1 MVKHDFK
8 LGRTENYF
16 LKKINFNNNKL
27 VLDKLTCDSV
37 KAKDDIT
44 LGGLTRNAGVHNNS
58 AIVPIGIY
66 GSEVSTTADYKIS
79 IQITQPANTFLNG
92 MGIYFNSNSGDFSA
106 ASDVGF
112 CVGITEY
119 GDEIVAFDPDNVLDD
134 GNTTGLTKGNVCS
147 ISGSHLVDSGPTDFY
162 YRTGIYSTLYTTVS
176 RTIYLTLATSAPDTT
191 VNLSTGANKGGNFG
205 TSGKLIPFIDFMDNF
220 KIPTNIDENDFLD
233 IFAYT

>member
-1 MVKHDFK
+1 
-8 LGRTENYF
+8 
-16 LKKINFNNNKL
+16 
-27 VLDKLTCDSV
+27 
-37 KAKDDIT
+37 A
-44 LGGLTRNAGVHNNS
+44 
-58 AIVPIGIY
+58 PIGIY

-79 IQITQPANTFLNG
+79 MQMTQPANTLLYG
-92 MGIYFNSNSGDFSA
+92 MGVYFNSNSGDFSA

-112 CVGITEY
+112 CVGTTEY
-119 GDEIVAFDPDNVLDD
+119 GDEIVAFDPDSVLDD

-147 ISGSHLVDSGPTDFY
+147 TSGSHLVNSEGTPSSITI
-162 YRTGIYSTLYTTVS
+162 RTGIYSTLYTTVS

-233 IFAYT
+233 NFA